1 MSETKMIYK
10 KMAAVMS
17 DIKAIGK
24 DQKVQAGPAR
34 FNFRGIDDVYNALH
48 AVMAAHQVFNTVE
61 LLDYKPLKEVE
72 TANGRKQYQA
82 YNLYRYHFWAEDG
95 SRVSSDAIGEALD
108 SGDKASSKAAS
119 MGHKYA
125 LLQVFMIPTADMQDG
140 DKETHDVFDPGNRQ
154 SQDRR
159 RIDAQKE
166 RSRQRVILWIRD
178 KGKLDPTK
186 VDLDALIS
194 KLDFSKPML
203 WKGILMAQHPELFPS
218 AGPSPEAEPTE
229 PLHSTAPQSAP
240 S

>member
-1 MSETKMIYK
+1 MSEPKLIYK
-10 KMAAVMS
+10 KMAAVMA

-48 AVMAAHQVFNTVE
+48 AVMAQHQIFNTVE

-82 YNLYRYHFWAEDG
+82 YNLYRYYFWAEDG

-140 DKETHDVFDPGNRQ
+140 DKETHDVFDQ
-154 SQDRR
+154 SQERR
-159 RIDAQKE
+159 RIDANRERARQK
-166 RSRQRVILWIRD
+166 VILWIRD
-178 KGKLDPTK
+178 KGKLDPAK
-186 VDLDALIS
+186 VDLDALMP
-194 KLDFSKPML
+194 KLDFSKPMT
-203 WKGILMAQHPELFPS
+203 WKGILMSQHPELFPTAAETS
-218 AGPSPEAEPTE
+218 RAAEPNE
-229 PLHSTAPQSAP
+229 PPR
-240 S
+240 